1 MSASWREGWEVGH
14 TLQESAQTLQTGAGG
29 EAGDALLVGFGC
41 TTEPGAVF
49 CLKPPFRTVPCVLP
63 APTVQQLVPRL
74 RHPA

>member
-1 MSASWREGWEVGH
+1 MSTSWREGWEVGH

-29 EAGDALLVGFGC
+29 EAGDALLGLGC
-41 TTEPGAVF
+41 TAGPGAGF
-49 CLKPPFRTVPCVLP
+49 CLEPPFQTVPCVLP